1 MDTQYLKATETGH
14 QYTFHLSPSSCDLTI
29 ENVRRYLRLAEHTP
43 NSIGSFSFQVTKT
56 GANNY
61 LINLVLTQSVLE
73 DTSLDLK
80 LSYLVGSLEVP
91 KKLVPDATL
100 QAIAAAVPAAQTVM
114 SGMLGGSFAGTLALG
129 ATASLWSIVS
139 FQQFVG
145 YLIYINVEY
154 PFQVELFLSLLQI
167 SPWDYLPNPAAA
179 LTSSL
184 SKDIIAQ
191 DKVSVT
197 PYDPPKKF
205 LKYDKNSFFVEN
217 GGSTMVL
224 NFFLLFLLG
233 VVLSLKSLEKFKGSW
248 ILVKAKVLLRWNFVG
263 RTFLENAIPLS
274 LAVFLQLRIIIF
286 KQAYLIVCI
295 TMALMSGIYL
305 FGMTLFFSR
314 SLFFRENEHLKK
326 KHVRKL
332 YGTFYEGIVLTGLLA
347 KYYNVAILLRGF
359 LVTFLVVF
367 LEARPVLQII
377 PLIFFNVVLI
387 YYMVNQVQFENKIL
401 NIIIKLKEILILGGE
416 LFILSL
422 CAEVKSEQYYQV
434 MGYFCV
440 LFFGVALM
448 MEIVYMVVLQICQI
462 KHIGKKIKQLW
473 NLVLAACRYLKGRS
487 RKIKIR
493 QRRRE
498 RAIELPSEII
508 SVVEHIE

>member
-1 MDTQYLKATETGH
+1 M
-14 QYTFHLSPSSCDLTI
+14 
-29 ENVRRYLRLAEHTP
+29 
-43 NSIGSFSFQVTKT
+43 
-56 GANNY
+56 
-61 LINLVLTQSVLE
+61 
-73 DTSLDLK
+73 TS
-80 LSYLVGSLEVP
+80 
-91 KKLVPDATL
+91 T
-100 QAIAAAVPAAQTVM
+100 
-114 SGMLGGSFAGTLALG
+114 LGGSFAGTLALG

-145 YLIYINVEY
+145 YFIYINVEY

-167 SPWDYLPNPAAA
+167 SPWDYLPNPVAA

-184 SKDIIAQ
+184 SKDIIQ
-191 DKVSVT
+191 EDKVSVT

-248 ILVKAKVLLRWNFVG
+248 ILIKIKVLLRWNFIG

-274 LAVFLQLRIIIF
+274 LAVFLQLRVMIL
-286 KQAYLIVCI
+286 KQTYLIVCI
-295 TMALMSGIYL
+295 AMALISAIYI

-314 SLFFRENEHLKK
+314 GLFFRENEHLKK
-326 KHVRKL
+326 KHVRKI
-332 YGTFYEGIVLTGLLA
+332 YGTFYEGITLTGLLT
-347 KYYNVAILLRGF
+347 KYYNVVILLRGF
-359 LVTFLVVF
+359 LVTFLVTF
-367 LEARPVLQII
+367 LEARPVLQIL
-377 PLIFFNVVLI
+377 PLIFFNTVLI
-387 YYMVNQVQFENKIL
+387 YYMVNQVQFENKTL

-422 CAEVKSEQYYQV
+422 CAEVKSEQYYQE
-434 MGYFCV
+434 MGYFTV
-440 LFFGVALM
+440 LCFGVALM

-462 KHIGKKIKQLW
+462 KQIGKKIKQLW
-473 NLVLAACRYLKGRS
+473 KIIEAAWKYLKGRS
-487 RKIKIR
+487 RKIKIK

-498 RAIELPSEII
+498 RVVEQPSEII
-508 SVVEHIE
+508 SVVEHIENI